1 MKKLI
6 NNTILLGLIFLL
18 AYITG
23 CEDVLEVTPKGII
36 TENQLTEPEHM
47 EGLVTAAYS
56 RYGRIGALQ
65 TFNPWIASFKSDD
78 AYKGG
83 GGLDDQP
90 AWYQWEVFSLVN
102 PNVGNNDGPWYQG
115 YIVISR
121 INTAIRAIKE
131 MDEESYPVKTTRLAE
146 MRFLRGWMHTKMKM
160 RWKWIP
166 YIDETASADSIYQIS
181 NRPDDM
187 ENDLP
192 LWQKIYDDFKFAAD
206 NLPESQPE
214 IGRANKFAAKALLAH
229 TLLWMA
235 YPQDD
240 QHQVIGLDKT
250 KLNEA
255 LEHCNYII
263 EQGPYSLATDF
274 AHNFMWEWD
283 NTSPESI
290 WELQFTI
297 DDGTPRGLLNEGNG
311 LTAPWWT
318 PHFSCCDF
326 HKASVNMLNAFRV
339 DENGL
344 PLFDSFNEEEIDD
357 KNAYFERNQFDP
369 RLGHTIGIPGFP
381 WKYQEIPYDSAG
393 TRVPSDYGYLHSLK
407 ENVTTDCPGL
417 HDAFWMFNS
426 KNQVEIRL
434 AEVLLWKAEILIQ
447 LDRQGEALPIIN
459 QLRERAANSVE
470 KLKRPDGSYPTDY
483 IIEPYVDGVNITWD
497 KATAWEV
504 LQWEKRLE
512 FAMEGRRFYDLVR
525 WGIAAEVMNEY
536 FEKERNRR
544 YWMNIAFF
552 TKGRDEYMPIPQPQ
566 MNWSQGVYKQNP
578 GY

>member
-6 NNTILLGLIFLL
+6 NKIILFGLIISL

-23 CEDVLEVTPKGII
+23 CEDVLDVSPKGII
-36 TENQLTEPEHM
+36 TQDQITEPEHVDK
-47 EGLVTAAYS
+47 LVTAAYA
-56 RYGRIGALQ
+56 RYGRIGAFD
-65 TFNPWIASFKSDD
+65 TYNPWIASLRSDD

-90 AWYQWEVFSLVN
+90 AWYQMEVFSLVN
-102 PNVGNNDGPWYQG
+102 PNVGNNDGAWYQG

-121 INTAIRAIKE
+121 INTAIRAINK
-131 MDEESYPVKTTRLAE
+131 MDEETYPVKTTRLAE
-146 MRFLRGWMHTKMKM
+146 MRFLRGWMHFKMKR

-166 YIDETASADSIYQIS
+166 YIDETATPDSIYQIS
-181 NRPDDM
+181 NHPDGM

-192 LWQKIYDDFKFAAD
+192 IWQKIYDDFKFAAD
-206 NLPESQPE
+206 NLPESQPDV
-214 IGRANKFAAKALLAH
+214 GRANKFAAKAFLAH
-229 TLLWMA
+229 TLMWMA
-235 YPQDD
+235 YPQDE
-240 QHQVIGLDKT
+240 QHQVTGLDKT

-255 LEHCNYII
+255 LEHCNFII
-263 EQGPYSLATDF
+263 NEGPYTLASDF
-274 AHNFMWEWD
+274 AHNFLWEWD
-283 NTSPESI
+283 NRSPESI
-290 WELQFTI
+290 WELQFSI

-318 PHFSCCDF
+318 PYFSCCDF

-344 PLFDSFNEEEIDD
+344 PIFNFFNEEEIDD

-369 RLGHTIGIPGFP
+369 RVGHTIAIPGFP
-381 WKYQEIPYDSAG
+381 WKYQELPYDSAG

-426 KNQVEIRL
+426 KNQIEVRL

-447 LDRQGEALPIIN
+447 LDREDEALPIIN

-470 KLKRPDGSYPTDY
+470 KLQRPDGSYPTDY
-483 IIEPYVDGVNITWD
+483 TIEPYVDGGNITWD
-497 KATAWEV
+497 KTTAWEV
-504 LQWEKRLE
+504 LKWEKRLE

-525 WGIAAEVMNEY
+525 WGIAADVMNEY
-536 FEKERNRR
+536 FEKERDRR
-544 YWMNIAFF
+544 YWMNVAFF
-552 TKGRDEYMPIPQPQ
+552 TQGRDEYLPIPQPQ

>member
-6 NNTILLGLIFLL
+6 NKTILFGLIISL

-23 CEDVLEVTPKGII
+23 CEDVLDVTPKGII
-36 TENQLTEPEHM
+36 TQNQLTEPEHI

-56 RYGRIGALQ
+56 RYGRIGAFD
-65 TFNPWIASFKSDD
+65 TYNPWIASLRSDD

-90 AWYQWEVFSLVN
+90 AWYQMEVFSLVN
-102 PNVGNNDGPWYQG
+102 PNVGNNDGAWYQG

-131 MDEESYPVKTTRLAE
+131 MDEEAYPVKITRLAE
-146 MRFLRGWMHTKMKM
+146 MRFLRGWMHFKMKR

-166 YIDETASADSIYQIS
+166 YIDETATPDSIYQIS
-181 NRPDDM
+181 NHPDGM

-192 LWQKIYDDFKFAAD
+192 IWQKIYDDFKFAAD
-206 NLPESQPE
+206 NLPESQPDV
-214 IGRANKFAAKALLAH
+214 GRANKFAAKAFLAH
-229 TLLWMA
+229 TLMWMA
-235 YPQDD
+235 YPQDE
-240 QHQVIGLDKT
+240 QHQVTGLDKT

-255 LEHCNYII
+255 LEHCNFII
-263 EQGPYSLATDF
+263 NEGPYTLASDF
-274 AHNFMWEWD
+274 AYNFLWEWD
-283 NTSPESI
+283 NRSPESI
-290 WELQFTI
+290 WELQFSI

-318 PHFSCCDF
+318 PYFSCCDF

-344 PLFDSFNEEEIDD
+344 PIFNFFNDEEIDD

-369 RLGHTIGIPGFP
+369 RLGHTIAIPGFP
-381 WKYQEIPYDSAG
+381 WKYQELPYDSAG

-426 KNQVEIRL
+426 KNQIEIRL

-447 LDRQGEALPIIN
+447 LDREDEALPIIN

-470 KLKRPDGSYPTDY
+470 KLQRPDGSYPTDY
-483 IIEPYVDGVNITWD
+483 TIEPYIDGVNITWD

-504 LQWEKRLE
+504 LKWEKRLE

-536 FEKERNRR
+536 FEKERDRR
-544 YWMNIAFF
+544 YWMNVAFF
-552 TKGRDEYMPIPQPQ
+552 TKGRDEYLPIPQPQ